1 MTEQIVFIVYKILY
15 VMPTVGEQVEQMIYS
30 RFAHEPTPS
39 QRMACKK
46 LVTFLYDSNPL
57 SLFMLKGYAGT
68 GKTTL
73 ISAFIQ
79 ILPRLK
85 LRTVLLAPTG
95 RAAKV
100 LSNYSGKKA
109 YTIHKKIYFTATDE
123 HGIMR
128 TVRAVNKHKYTL
140 FIVDEASMIGNSDT
154 FGGSNRNL
162 LDDLI
167 DYVTEGDHCRMLL
180 IGDTAQLPPVGSDI
194 SQALNVEELAS
205 VSNLNIY
212 ECEMKD
218 VVRQELQS
226 GILSNSTTIRNYI
239 RDKEAVSQSLFSLN
253 NFVDIER
260 ITGVE
265 LEECLNKEYS
275 RNELG
280 DVVVV
285 CRTNKRANIFN
296 REIRNRI
303 LYHDGELNT
312 GDFLM
317 VVKNN
322 YYWLDSNSEI
332 GFIANGDIAEVMRVR
347 KYHELYGFRFV
358 EVTLRFVDY
367 PDMTDLDCMIMLDTL
382 ISEAPALTDEEAK
395 KLFEEVMSDYADMPR
410 KADRLKMLK
419 TNPYY
424 NALQVKFAYSLT
436 CHKTQGGQWSTVF
449 VDQGYLP
456 DGVMD
461 VEYLRWLYTAT
472 TRATKKLYLLNF
484 NDNFF

>member
-1 MTEQIVFIVYKILY
+1 MQ
-15 VMPTVGEQVEQMIYS
+15 TVGERVEQLIFS

-39 QRMACKK
+39 QMEACKL
-46 LVTFLYDSNPL
+46 LVSFLYDPDPL
-57 SLFMLKGYAGT
+57 SVFLLKGYAGT

-79 ILPRLK
+79 ILPYLR

-109 YTIHKKIYFTATDE
+109 YTIHKKIYFTATGE

-128 TVRAVNKHKYTL
+128 TMRAINKHRYTL
-140 FIVDEASMIGNSDT
+140 FIVDEASMIGNTDT
-154 FGGSNRNL
+154 LGGHNRAL
-162 LDDLI
+162 LDDLL
-167 DYVTEGDHCRMLL
+167 DYVAEGDHCRILF
-180 IGDTAQLPPVGSDI
+180 IGDTAQLPPIGTNI
-194 SQALNVEELAS
+194 SPALDADMLQTFFALNV
-205 VSNLNIY
+205 Y
-212 ECEMKD
+212 ECEMHD
-218 VVRQELQS
+218 VVRQNLQS
-226 GILSNSTTIRNYI
+226 GILVNSTIIRNYI
-239 RDKEAVSQSLFSLN
+239 GENEKVSQSLFSLK
-253 NFVDIER
+253 NFVDIDR

-265 LEECLNKEYS
+265 LEEYLNREYS
-275 RNELG
+275 QNELG

-303 LYHDGELNT
+303 LFHEGELNT

-322 YYWLDSNSEI
+322 YYWLDNDSEM
-332 GFIANGDIAEVMRVR
+332 GFIANGDIVEVMQVR

-367 PDMTDLDCMIMLDTL
+367 PDMADLDCNIMLDTL
-382 ISEAPALTDEEAK
+382 MSESPALTDEESK
-395 KLFEEVMSDYADMPR
+395 KLFEEVMLDYVDMP
-410 KADRLKMLK
+410 KKSDRLKMLK

-436 CHKTQGGQWSTVF
+436 CHKTQGGQWGVVF

-472 TRATKKLYLLNF
+472 TRATRKLYLLNF
-484 NDNFF
+484 NDNFFTL